1 MTEPFIRFDRVGKTY
16 GGLVAVRPLAL
27 DLYEGEFLTLL
38 GPSGSG
44 KTTML
49 MMLAG
54 FEAPTAGRILRRG
67 APIDHLPPQ
76 DRNFGVVFQSYALFP
91 RMTVAENIAYPL
103 KVRKHPRAE
112 IEKRVAAALAAAQL
126 SAFADR
132 LPAFLSGGQRQRVAV
147 ARALVFK
154 PQVVL
159 MDEPLSALDRELRQ
173 HLQFEI
179 KHLHDRFGLTIVY
192 VTHDQDEALTM
203 SDRVAVFRDGAIEQV
218 ADPRTLY
225 DQPATRFVAGFI
237 GQNNLF
243 PARVTAVLDGEAVFT
258 LDGGATVRGTA
269 AARTGDAVTVCV
281 RPEALVLGG
290 DGLENTLRVTV
301 EEIIFKGQHIQLVG
315 RSSAGKI
322 VAYAPASGRLPS
334 RGDTTTLGW
343 PSAAT
348 RCITNVG
355 ST

>member
-1 MTEPFIRFDRVGKTY
+1 MTEPFIRFDRVEKSY
-16 GGLVAVRPLAL
+16 GGHVAVRPLAL
-27 DLYEGEFLTLL
+27 DLNEGEFLTLL

-76 DRNFGVVFQSYALFP
+76 ARDFGVVFQSYALFP

-103 KVRKHPRAE
+103 KVRKRSRAE
-112 IEKRVAAALAAAQL
+112 IEKRVARALATAQL

-132 LPAFLSGGQRQRVAV
+132 LPAALSGGQRQRVAV
-147 ARALVFK
+147 ARALVFE

-173 HLQFEI
+173 HLQLEI
-179 KHLHDRFGLTIVY
+179 KHLHARLSLTIVY

-225 DQPATRFVAGFI
+225 DRPATRFVAGFI

-243 PARVTAVLDGEAVFT
+243 AARVTSIAGEEAVFG
-258 LDGGATVRGTA
+258 LDGGATVRGAAPAPIGATA
-269 AARTGDAVTVCV
+269 TVCV

-290 DGLENTLRVTV
+290 DGMENALSATV
-301 EEIIFKGQHIQLVG
+301 EEIIFKGQYVHVVG
-315 RSSAGKI
+315 RSAAGKI
-322 VAYAPASGRLPS
+322 VAHAPASGPLPS
-334 RGDTTTLGW
+334 PGDTITFGW
-343 PSAAT
+343 PISAT
-348 RCITNVG
+348 RCIADVDA
-355 ST
+355 S